1 MSVFMDL
8 NVLFSADRS
17 RLQSLVETAAHLGF
31 STVAINYV
39 FEPTTKKKQEVPS
52 PVPISE
58 LIGHLPVV
66 QGRSRPI
73 KVLNRLTV
81 VMSEA
86 SHFRPNATEYRAFDL
101 LAIQPTT
108 EKLFHTTCMLCDVDI
123 ICISVTEK
131 LPFFFKRAPI
141 NGAIDRG
148 VVFEVSYASA
158 LRDSTMRRYTIAN
171 AVCLM
176 ESCKGKNVIVSSAAE
191 KALELRGP
199 YDIINLYPPADDKC
213 LIGPSHSE
221 GTWKST
227 LCIRLHETWCVVFL
241 TSLSEGRCLVC
252 QMLTLKKPCLP
263 PAEPFYCMQKPGR
276 LLVALCTPGS
286 VSRTPFRTASVKLL
300 LPNDPNQPDGD

>member
-191 KALELRGP
+191 KSLRGALFGLS
-199 YDIINLYPPADDKC
+199 DADSKEAV
-213 LIGPSHSE
+213 S
-221 GTWKST
+221 ST
-227 LCIRLHETWCVVFL
+227 CRAVLLHAET
-241 TSLSEGRCLVC
+241 R
-252 QMLTLKKPCLP
+252 K
-263 PAEPFYCMQKPGR
+263 
-276 LLVALCTPGS
+276 
-286 VSRTPFRTASVKLL
+286 TASGIVYTRISQQDTLQDCVGSEAPAAKR
-300 LPNDPNQPDGD
+300 PKPT

>member
-39 FEPTTKKKQEVPS
+39 YESTTKMKQEVPS
-52 PVPISE
+52 PVPINE
-58 LIGHLPVV
+58 LIGQLPVV

-86 SHFRPNATEYRAFDL
+86 SHFRPNDAEYRAFDL
-101 LAIQPTT
+101 LAVQPTT
-108 EKLFHTTCMLCDVDI
+108 EKLFHTTCMLCDIDI

-148 VVFEVSYASA
+148 VMFEVSYASA
-158 LRDSTMRRYTIAN
+158 LRDSTMRRYTITN

-199 YDIINLYPPADDKC
+199 YDIINLGALFGLSDADSKEAVSSNC
-213 LIGPSHSE
+213 RAVL
-221 GTWKST
+221 
-227 LCIRLHETWCVVFL
+227 LHAET
-241 TSLSEGRCLVC
+241 R
-252 QMLTLKKPCLP
+252 K
-263 PAEPFYCMQKPGR
+263 
-276 LLVALCTPGS
+276 
-286 VSRTPFRTASVKLL
+286 TASGIVYTRNSQQEALQDCAGSEAPAAKR
-300 LPNDPNQPDGD
+300 PKPT

>member
-1 MSVFMDL
+1 MRGSCYTGGIATKIKNTLEEMVDKTQSGFIPG
-8 NVLFSADRS
+8 RS
-17 RLQSLVETAAHLGF
+17 GLQRLVETAAHLGF

-39 FEPTTKKKQEVPS
+39 FEPTTKEKQEVPS

-58 LIGHLPVV
+58 LIGQLPVV
-66 QGRSRPI
+66 QGRSHPI
-73 KVLNRLTV
+73 KVLNRLTM

-86 SHFRPNATEYRAFDL
+86 SPFRSYATEFRAFDL

-108 EKLFHTTCMLCDVDI
+108 EKLFHTICMEWDVDI
-123 ICISVTEK
+123 ICISMTEK

-199 YDIINLYPPADDKC
+199 YDIINLGTLFGLSDADSKEAV
-213 LIGPSHSE
+213 S
-221 GTWKST
+221 ST
-227 LCIRLHETWCVVFL
+227 CRAVLLHAET
-241 TSLSEGRCLVC
+241 R
-252 QMLTLKKPCLP
+252 K
-263 PAEPFYCMQKPGR
+263 
-276 LLVALCTPGS
+276 
-286 VSRTPFRTASVKLL
+286 TASGIVYTRNSQQEALQ
-300 LPNDPNQPDGD
+300 DSDGSEAPAAKRPKPTDRD

>member
-17 RLQSLVETAAHLGF
+17 RMQSLVETAAHLGF

-58 LIGHLPVV
+58 LIGQLPVV

-108 EKLFHTTCMLCDVDI
+108 EKLFH
-123 ICISVTEK
+123 
-131 LPFFFKRAPI
+131 
-141 NGAIDRG
+141 AIDRG

-199 YDIINLYPPADDKC
+199 YDIVNLGALFGLSDADSKEAV
-213 LIGPSHSE
+213 S
-221 GTWKST
+221 ST
-227 LCIRLHETWCVVFL
+227 CRAVLLHAET
-241 TSLSEGRCLVC
+241 R
-252 QMLTLKKPCLP
+252 K
-263 PAEPFYCMQKPGR
+263 
-276 LLVALCTPGS
+276 
-286 VSRTPFRTASVKLL
+286 TASGIVYTRISQQEALQDCVGSEAPAAKR
-300 LPNDPNQPDGD
+300 PKPT

>member
-8 NVLFSADRS
+8 NVLFSTDRS

-39 FEPTTKKKQEVPS
+39 YELTTKKRQEVPS

-58 LIGHLPVV
+58 LIGQLPVV

-86 SHFRPNATEYRAFDL
+86 SPFRPNDAEYRAFDL

-108 EKLFHTTCMLCDVDI
+108 EKLFHTSCMLCEVDI

-191 KALELRGP
+191 KALDLRGP
-199 YDIINLYPPADDKC
+199 YDIINLGALFGLSDADSKEAV
-213 LIGPSHSE
+213 S
-221 GTWKST
+221 ST
-227 LCIRLHETWCVVFL
+227 CRAVLLHAET
-241 TSLSEGRCLVC
+241 R
-252 QMLTLKKPCLP
+252 K
-263 PAEPFYCMQKPGR
+263 
-276 LLVALCTPGS
+276 
-286 VSRTPFRTASVKLL
+286 TASGIVSTRKSQQEGLQDCVGSEA
-300 LPNDPNQPDGD
+300 PAAKRPKPT

>member
-8 NVLFSADRS
+8 NVLFSTDRS

-39 FEPTTKKKQEVPS
+39 YELTTKKRQEVPS

-58 LIGHLPVV
+58 LIGQLPVV

-81 VMSEA
+81 
-86 SHFRPNATEYRAFDL
+86 RPNDAEYRAFDL

-108 EKLFHTTCMLCDVDI
+108 EKLFHTSCMLCEVDI

-191 KALELRGP
+191 KALDLRGP
-199 YDIINLYPPADDKC
+199 YDIINLGALFGLSDADSKEAV
-213 LIGPSHSE
+213 S
-221 GTWKST
+221 ST
-227 LCIRLHETWCVVFL
+227 CRAVLLHAET
-241 TSLSEGRCLVC
+241 R
-252 QMLTLKKPCLP
+252 K
-263 PAEPFYCMQKPGR
+263 
-276 LLVALCTPGS
+276 
-286 VSRTPFRTASVKLL
+286 TASGIVSTRKSQQEGLQDCVGSEA
-300 LPNDPNQPDGD
+300 PAAKRPKPT